1 MKPSITLASWHVEAM
16 GRISFST
23 EVGGGCTLGMGH
35 TDARLSI
42 DGRNPSHKE
51 ALYKSATTGASSMAN
66 NFQIGHFRITFGLF
80 FKASLGAHPF
90 I

>member
-23 EVGGGCTLGMGH
+23 EVGGCTLGMGN
-35 TDARLSI
+35 TDARLST

-51 ALYKSATTGASSMAN
+51 ALYKSATTGGPARGQTTSKLCFELRRGQECM
-66 NFQIGHFRITFGLF
+66 L
-80 FKASLGAHPF
+80 P
-90 I
+90 